1 MCVMKLNKYFMMG
14 AMGLS
19 LVACSDNLDE
29 NGQGANGTNPNEGT
43 TYAALKINFNS
54 SSSRATGDQPSGDD
68 TGTTPPSYDDAEEGN
83 EAAVK
88 DVRIVVIDANGN
100 TEFNQVVTGVTDGTA
115 KGDDGKLYIFQITP
129 GEKTFYAV
137 INGQA
142 LGLSTELAA
151 WDGGELTLDK
161 NASDLCDYNASADA
175 GNGFL
180 MSSVEAVEA
189 PIQDDITEAEVK
201 AGTAN
206 NVKITVDR
214 VVAKVTMQVDDEID
228 MSDQTATL
236 KNLTCQIGN
245 ADNIEYDK
253 DGVGDAKYTGAGTY
267 LTAQL
272 SGTART
278 TPYYS
283 YTLNATDAEGFSQ
296 TELLS
301 GTATSIYTDDG
312 TVSQTSAR
320 FYCLENTHAANNY
333 LQSNTT
339 FVRVKAEMI
348 PNSALIFAYTAASD
362 PTPESIT
369 VAERET
375 MPESL
380 ETFYVITAA
389 PDQSYNGSYVF
400 ESDLAALY
408 GASGITN
415 GDADTNAEKAAAVIT
430 ALGQNNRGYA
440 FTEAYTGGAGYYNI
454 WVNDMKDTD
463 GSYLNIAPVFRNDWY
478 DLTITSIQLP
488 GDPNPD
494 IDPEEPIH
502 PNTNVAVTLSIR
514 KWNKVVYDDVVLQ

>member
-1 MCVMKLNKYFMMG
+1 MKK
-14 AMGLS
+14 
-19 LVACSDNLDE
+19 VTI
-29 NGQGANGTNPNEGT
+29 QGV
-43 TYAALKINFNS
+43 
-54 SSSRATGDQPSGDD
+54 TGCFH
-68 TGTTPPSYDDAEEGN
+68 
-83 EAAVK
+83 EAAARNYFKGEEIETVPCMSFPELFS
-88 DVRIVVIDANGN
+88 AM
-100 TEFNQVVTGVTDGTA
+100 A
-115 KGDDGKLYIFQITP
+115 K
-129 GEKTFYAV
+129 E
-137 INGQA
+137 
-142 LGLSTELAA
+142 
-151 WDGGELTLDK
+151 
-161 NASDLCDYNASADA
+161 SDLYGIMAIENTIA
-175 GNGFL
+175 GSLLQNHEL
-180 MSSVEAVEA
+180 LRSSDLQIIGEYKLRISHVLAVL
-189 PIQDDITEAEVK
+189 PGQTIDDITEVK
-201 AGTAN
+201 ANAGTAIN
-206 NVKITVDR
+206 DKITTDQ

-228 MSDQTATL
+228 MSEQTATL

-245 ADNIEYDK
+245 AGNIEYDK

-312 TVSQTSAR
+312 TVSQTQAR
-320 FYCLENTHAANNY
+320 FYCLENTHTSANY

-348 PNSALIFAYTAASD
+348 PNSALTFTYAEGAVSVSEKAD
-362 PTPESIT
+362 MPTE
-369 VAERET
+369 
-375 MPESL
+375 L
-380 ETFYVITAA
+380 KTFYVITAA

-400 ESDLAALY
+400 ESDLAAIYDDLIAE
-408 GASGITN
+408 GTATT
-415 GDADTNAEKAAAVIT
+415 DADKAAAVIT

-454 WVNDMKDTD
+454 WVNDMKDED

-494 IDPEEPIH
+494 IDPEQPIH

-514 KWNKVVYDDVVLQ
+514 DWNKVSHNVDLQ

>member
-68 TGTTPPSYDDAEEGN
+68 TGVTPPTYNEAEEGN

-228 MSDQTATL
+228 MSEQTATL

-312 TVSQTSAR
+312 TVSQTQAR
-320 FYCLENTHAANNY
+320 FYCLENTHTSANY

-348 PNSALIFAYTAASD
+348 PNSALTFTYAEGAVSVSEKAD
-362 PTPESIT
+362 MPTE
-369 VAERET
+369 
-375 MPESL
+375 L
-380 ETFYVITAA
+380 KTFYVITAA

-400 ESDLAALY
+400 ESDLAAIYEDLIAE
-408 GASGITN
+408 GTATT
-415 GDADTNAEKAAAVIT
+415 DADKAAAVIT

-454 WVNDMKDTD
+454 WVNDMKDED

-494 IDPEEPIH
+494 IDPEQPIH

-514 KWNKVVYDDVVLQ
+514 DWNKVSHNVDLQ